1 MINLERILKENG
13 YKITPEADREYV
25 NDLLTSWEKDAN
37 KRGGISDADI
47 DIYINIL
54 KTLSLVTPAPA
65 EKNSHITTPEFF
77 KDFPLQEDIDLNH
90 RVIMVFDRKGK
101 EPLPHH
107 VYGAFT
113 NPVRHLA
120 FESTD
125 GDGQI
130 ESIEIAAAD
139 IRFEDLFNSLGKKH
153 AFVRLSGN
161 MVKDEFQVYRIKA
174 ETPPENDSDDDDL
187 KEKPYSEVDNNLLQF
202 TIEHLRTSI
211 IQPQDDDA
219 PIDMPFQTLDDIVL
233 FMDCAGNTLP
243 ENIRTW
249 AKRNIYVAS
258 QQSADA
264 DEKRHAKKALSM
276 MLNVSF
282 GSKNFSPIDPDQARR
297 ILDETLYGL
306 DNVKQRVIETIIQVN
321 RTHTLPAYGILLA
334 GPAGTGKSQIA
345 YAVARILKIPF
356 AVLDMSTVRDPE
368 ALTGTSRIY
377 TNAHVGRI
385 MEAFYET
392 GSSNIVFI
400 INELDKSDHDGTRGN
415 PADTLL
421 TLLDNLGFTD
431 NYMECQIPTNGVYTI
446 ATANDLDKISKPLLS
461 RFAVIDIPDYTSDE
475 KKIIFSRYSLPKI
488 LKHMNMRPEECI
500 VTDDGIN
507 KIIEMYKD
515 FSGCRDL
522 EQAAEHIAGNAL
534 FRIETTGLSSVK
546 FDAADVEKLLT

>member
-1 MINLERILKENG
+1 MNKIEAILRENG
-13 YKITPEADREYV
+13 YAIAPEADREYV
-25 NDLLTSWEKDAN
+25 NNLLTSWEEDAE
-37 KRGGISDADI
+37 KRGGVSDADV

-54 KTLSLVTPAPA
+54 KTMSIVIPAPVQ
-65 EKNSHITTPEFF
+65 KSKQIMTPDFF
-77 KDFPLQEDIDLNH
+77 TDFPAQEETELSY
-90 RVIMVFDRKGK
+90 RVFMIFDRKDK
-101 EPLPHH
+101 SSLPHH

-113 NPVRHLA
+113 NPQRGLA
-120 FESTD
+120 FEYAD
-125 GDGQI
+125 DEQI
-130 ESIEIAAAD
+130 EKIEIAAAD
-139 IRFEDLFNSLGKKH
+139 RRFEDLFNALGRKH
-153 AFVRLSGN
+153 VYIRLSGN
-161 MVKDEFQVYRIKA
+161 TVGNEFQVYRIKA
-174 ETPPENDSDDDDL
+174 ETPPENDSDD
-187 KEKPYSEVDNNLLQF
+187 ENVNAIPYSEIDNNLLQF

-211 IQPQDDDA
+211 IQPTDDDA
-219 PIDMPFQTLDDIVL
+219 PIDMPFQTMEDIVM
-233 FMDCAGNTLP
+233 FMDCAGNSLP
-243 ENIRTW
+243 ENIRAW
-249 AKRNIYVAS
+249 AKRNILAYG
-258 QQSADA
+258 QQSSDA

-282 GSKNFSPIDPDQARR
+282 GSKNFAAIDPDNARK
-297 ILDETLYGL
+297 ILDEELYGL

-334 GPAGTGKSQIA
+334 GPAGTGKSRIA
-345 YAVARILKIPF
+345 YAVAKILKIPF

-377 TNAHVGRI
+377 TNAHPGRI

-400 INELDKSDHDGTRGN
+400 INELDKSDHEGQHGN

-461 RFAVIDIPDYTSDE
+461 RFAVINIPDYTPDE
-475 KKIIFSRYSLPKI
+475 KKIIFKDYSLPKI
-488 LKHMNMRPEECI
+488 LRHMDMKPEECI
-500 VTDDGIN
+500 VTDSAVD
-507 KIIEMYKD
+507 KIIEMYRN

-534 FRIETTGLSSVK
+534 FRIETTGSGSVTY
-546 FDAADVEKLLT
+546 DTDDVTKLLG